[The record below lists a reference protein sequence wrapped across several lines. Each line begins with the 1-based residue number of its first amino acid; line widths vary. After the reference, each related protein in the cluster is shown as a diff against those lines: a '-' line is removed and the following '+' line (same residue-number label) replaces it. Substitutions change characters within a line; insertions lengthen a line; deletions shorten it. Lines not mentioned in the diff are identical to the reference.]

1 MEGSDPGTF
10 GKEAVPDGD
19 PVGGVRGCGG
29 ASRPPAVVSLQL
41 TGQCQHGCSALI
53 CLLAHVAPRC
63 AAPLLLWL
71 TTTKTAK
78 DKDIMLCWEE
88 REKTLTDTSKTHEQ
102 IHLEQ
107 FQKHKWEHFVEH
119 LWNHNCKLPSG
130 YWKAPA
136 AQRPRSLLCL
146 IISSQRKCKSQ
157 RGAFRYKCHLQ
168 VGAASCH
175 YQIMFQTLSLTAGG
189 REIQLY
195 FLLCQHPDSTAS
207 SPTTCAPSGLSP
219 WQGS

>member
-53 CLLAHVAPRC
+53 CLLAHVAP
-63 AAPLLLWL
+63 LLLWL
-71 TTTKTAK
+71 RTTETAK

-88 REKTLTDTSKTHEQ
+88 REKTLTDTSKTHK
-102 IHLEQ
+102 HSEQ

-119 LWNHNCKLPSG
+119 LWIHNSKLPSG
-130 YWKAPA
+130 CLRLKDQDPFYV
-136 AQRPRSLLCL
+136 SLYPLKE
-146 IISSQRKCKSQ
+146 SASHKGGPSDTSVTH
-157 RGAFRYKCHLQ
+157 HLQ

-207 SPTTCAPSGLSP
+207 SPTTRAPSGLSP